1 LKTIGELATKYD
13 IVVMEDLAYF
23 GMDFRKDYSKP
34 GEAPYQPSVA
44 NYTENYILFISSSKA
59 FSYAGER
66 IGMMIVS
73 DNLYNAHYANLSE
86 FYPRDEFGYAMIF
99 GTLYPLSSG
108 TSHSAQYG
116 LLGVLKAANSGEF
129 NFVEYVKDYGVK
141 AHQMKEIFLKYG
153 FKIVYD
159 TDIDKPIADGFY
171 FTFSYPGFDAEELLN
186 TLVYYGISAIS
197 LLITGSERTEGI
209 RACTSLVKHD
219 QMPELDARLKQFS
232 MDHPIN

>member
-1 LKTIGELATKYD
+1 
-13 IVVMEDLAYF
+13 MEDLAYF

-44 NYTENYILFISSSKA
+44 NYTDNYILFISSSKV

-66 IGMMIVS
+66 IGMMVIS
-73 DNLYNAHYANLSE
+73 DNLYTSRYEDLKE

-116 LLGVLKAANSGEF
+116 LLGVLKATNSGEF
-129 NFVEYVKDYGVK
+129 NFVDYVKDYGVK
-141 AHQMKEIFLKYG
+141 AHEMKEIFLKHG
-153 FKIVYD
+153 FE
-159 TDIDKPIADGFY
+159 
-171 FTFSYPGFDAEELLN
+171 S
-186 TLVYYGISAIS
+186 ISAIS

-209 RACTSLVKHD
+209 RACTSLVSHS
-219 QMPELDARLKQFS
+219 QMPDLDARLKQFHQ
-232 MDHPIN
+232 DYPIN